1 MDFTFQAITGAA
13 YHYPAAGSLADGK
26 RISHRTPQERMPR
39 TDKKSFGKVT
49 CSSFIPLPADEVR
62 AFFAKHSTKRFR

>member
-39 TDKKSFGKVT
+39 TDKKPFGKVT
-49 CSSFIPLPADEVR
+49 CSNFTPPTAEETR
-62 AFFAKHSTKRFR
+62 AFFAKHSTRRYR